1 MGNCCY
7 LTVKEA
13 VVLEDLG
20 VSSHLW
26 EIWVVVVVW
35 LLVWEV
41 EAALQAV
48 VGEEVEV
55 LWIVGRAMAVDQ
67 RNGALPVRKRVVG
80 WGRASEGARWAAAGR
95 QSWSAPMSAAPTIP
109 VVLDSDPP
117 HC

>member
-1 MGNCCY
+1 M
-7 LTVKEA
+7 
-13 VVLEDLG
+13 
-20 VSSHLW
+20 
-26 EIWVVVVVW
+26 VVVW

-67 RNGALPVRKRVVG
+67 RNVALPVRKRVVV
-80 WGRASEGARWAAAGR
+80 WGRASEGARWAM
-95 QSWSAPMSAAPTIP
+95 QSWWAMSVAPTIP
-109 VVLDSDPP
+109 VVEGSDPP